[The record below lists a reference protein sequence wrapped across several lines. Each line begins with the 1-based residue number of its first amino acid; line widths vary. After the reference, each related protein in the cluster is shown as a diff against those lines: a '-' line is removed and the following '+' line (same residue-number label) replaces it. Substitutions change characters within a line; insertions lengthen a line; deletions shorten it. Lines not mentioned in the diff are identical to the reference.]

1 MPTDEMFRVS
11 PDRLD
16 WHSEQ
21 YPRTEARIAR
31 DLRDTLRIAANA
43 APMDRVSHIRR
54 LMNDADALERYCKKV
69 EKALNEMSELT
80 RETSRTVLERFDD
93 ASEGLETLLK

>member
-1 MPTDEMFRVS
+1 MFRVN

-21 YPRTEARIAR
+21 YPRREARIAHE
-31 DLRDTLRIAANA
+31 LMDTLRIAVSA
-43 APMDRVSHIRR
+43 APLDRVSNMRR
-54 LMNDADALERYCKKV
+54 LMNDAEAFERYCKKV

-93 ASEGLETLLK
+93 ASEGLESLLK